1 MFFRVLIP
9 CLDVRCRH
17 PFPSFDCHRR
27 PACTARRPPFRR
39 CRGAA
44 RQTSTTHRPSLSML
58 GRRSIRRPAVASQT
72 ESLPHS
78 PRLTVR
84 QLRNTNRG
92 KTASIAAPAK
102 RIAPPAGHSP
112 PHPNSTTRPMRRA
125 LHQQRTY
132 LQAVKLSKHP
142 SAAFALQ
149 TRRRNGHPRKH
160 PTHPRSNQTTR
171 RSRGTSCR
179 SRQVVKP

>member
-1 MFFRVLIP
+1 LIP